1 MDITYAVLKLWGGTK
16 KTRDKARSRE
26 IFISKV
32 EGSGLG
38 NMIRKGR
45 RNPLFPTQYVF
56 KCSVKY

>member
-1 MDITYAVLKLWGGTK
+1 MLWGGTK